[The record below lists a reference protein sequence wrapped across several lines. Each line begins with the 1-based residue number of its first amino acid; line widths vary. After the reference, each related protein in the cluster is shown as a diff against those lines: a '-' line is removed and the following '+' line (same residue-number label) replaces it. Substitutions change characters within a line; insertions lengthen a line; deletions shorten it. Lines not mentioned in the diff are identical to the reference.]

1 MPYERTYTVS
11 LCVQAPITFS
21 GEGMAHNMKKISHVV
36 VLEGD
41 WLLIPTTLP
50 LSQPVYLSRRVVFP
64 VVR

>member
-1 MPYERTYTVS
+1 MPAQRRERRT
-11 LCVQAPITFS
+11 L
-21 GEGMAHNMKKISHVV
+21 KKSQKLRDTEEVAALKDMQTGVV
-36 VLEGD
+36 MLEGD